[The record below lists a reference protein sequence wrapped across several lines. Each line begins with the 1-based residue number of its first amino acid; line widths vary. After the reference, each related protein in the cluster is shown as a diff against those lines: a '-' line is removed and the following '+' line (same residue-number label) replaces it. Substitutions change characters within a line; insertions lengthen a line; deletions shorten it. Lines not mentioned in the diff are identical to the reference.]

1 MVCVA
6 MYGSNPKAMENVCE
20 SFAAILTSKTGI
32 IYVSRI
38 LLMIENH
45 SCIM

>member
-6 MYGSNPKAMENVCE
+6 MYGSNPEAMEKVCE
-20 SFAAILTSKTGI
+20 GFAAILTSKTGI

-38 LLMIENH
+38 LLAIENH
-45 SCIM
+45 SCTM